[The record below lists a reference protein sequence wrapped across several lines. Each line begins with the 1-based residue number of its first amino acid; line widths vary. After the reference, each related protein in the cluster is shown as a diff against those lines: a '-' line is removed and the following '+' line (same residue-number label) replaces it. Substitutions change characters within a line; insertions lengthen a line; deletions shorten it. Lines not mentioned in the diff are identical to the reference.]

1 MCKKLILLT
10 SFVLALGLVGTNAA
24 FGDVLERTIVDDA
37 DDVEEHGDWDAHAME
52 SLTSSDLEMPYEDPG
67 MGERQIIGHTAR

>member
-37 DDVEEHGDWDAHAME
+37 DDVEEHTLW
-52 SLTSSDLEMPYEDPG
+52 
-67 MGERQIIGHTAR
+67 RV